1 MMNFEIMEY
10 FIWPFMIIALPL
22 PFLVRWLLPPSS
34 LFIKD
39 NIPDSLRVSFFSEL
53 NQKKDVQNAS
63 AERKLKIL
71 WITCWGLLVL
81 ASMRPILPQED
92 PTLREVRNIMLA
104 LDYSQSMEE
113 KDFFI
118 NTEQVSRTEAVS
130 QVVKSFIH
138 KRAGDRIGL
147 VILGSKAYTLS
158 PLSNDTTTL
167 ISLLSEIKPDIS
179 TVIGGKTALGD
190 GLALSVKSILSS
202 NVEKSA
208 IILLSDGL
216 NTSGDIPVLKAVGMA
231 QKNKIPVYTIG
242 IGTHRQKENKL
253 AQWLFEKSP
262 YGWDEQILL
271 TIAEQTGG
279 KYFRAGTTN
288 DLLDVYREIDK
299 LETTPTKNKIIQ
311 PKQELFYYPLLL
323 ALSLWFWIQYKRRSK

>member
-63 AERKLKIL
+63 AERKLKVL

-113 KDFFI
+113 KDFFLRDSDI
-118 NTEQVSRTEAVS
+118 ITIYSLKDNQ
-130 QVVKSFIH
+130 
-138 KRAGDRIGL
+138 
-147 VILGSKAYTLS
+147 
-158 PLSNDTTTL
+158 L
-167 ISLLSEIKPDIS
+167 ISNINFNKFDYVREFID
-179 TVIGGKTALGD
+179 
-190 GLALSVKSILSS
+190 
-202 NVEKSA
+202 N
-208 IILLSDGL
+208 II
-216 NTSGDIPVLKAVGMA
+216 
-231 QKNKIPVYTIG
+231 QFRFQHNKIKFSVINSSIPLAIS
-242 IGTHRQKENKL
+242 RLKL
-253 AQWLFEKSP
+253 DNE
-262 YGWDEQILL
+262 
-271 TIAEQTGG
+271 
-279 KYFRAGTTN
+279 
-288 DLLDVYREIDK
+288 
-299 LETTPTKNKIIQ
+299 
-311 PKQELFYYPLLL
+311 
-323 ALSLWFWIQYKRRSK
+323 